1 MRFRPAIETKVR
13 KTIKKVAKK
22 MGKKPKGEETG
33 FLTLTSVWFDNA
45 HIFRGLS
52 GFKVSN

>member
-1 MRFRPAIETKVR
+1 
-13 KTIKKVAKK
+13 

-45 HIFRGLS
+45 HIFRGPS
-52 GFKVSN
+52 GSKVSNLVEIESMNIDFQAFWRASLPD